1 MSLLLEPIQI
11 MTTPYLSR
19 RRLLQIGGGTF
30 LAAGSGSLLRA
41 QQDRIVE
48 KNQPPKMDPALVGEF
63 VGACHRNIDTV
74 KSILKQTP
82 GVVNA
87 SFNRGGGDWESGM
100 EAAAHMGRPDI
111 ADALIEHKARK
122 CIFWA
127 AMAGE
132 EAIVKAFVLADPS
145 TVNTGGAHNI
155 SLMAHASICGNVS
168 LTGFLKEQG
177 ARIDNKSLEHAVRG
191 NRMEMVE
198 WLVDNGANPGAKDI
212 FGNFH
217 YDTAEKRG
225 FREIAAFLRSRA
237 GV

>member
-1 MSLLLEPIQI
+1 MNLEL
-11 MTTPYLSR
+11 TSR
-19 RRLLQIGGGTF
+19 RNVLRVGAV
-30 LAAGSGSLLRA
+30 AAFGVLSQTSPARA
-41 QQDRIVE
+41 QQT
-48 KNQPPKMDPALVGEF
+48 PPPERKGPKPMDLDLVQYF
-63 VGACHRNIDTV
+63 VGACHRDLDTV
-74 KSILKQTP
+74 KSILKREP

-87 SFNRGGGDWESGM
+87 SFNRGGGDWERGM

-111 ADALIEHKARK
+111 ADVLIAHKARK

-132 EAIVKAFVLADPS
+132 ESIVRAFVSADPE

-155 SLMAHASICGNVS
+155 SLMAHAAICGKIS
-168 LTGFLKEQG
+168 LTQFLQDNG
-177 ARIDNKSLEHAVRG
+177 ARVDNKSLEHAVRG
-191 NRMEMVE
+191 NRIQMVE
-198 WLVDNGANPGAKDI
+198 WLVESGANPGAKDI

-225 FREIAAFLRSRA
+225 FSEIASFLKARA